1 MSTQAATEGKGLKSA
16 FPSGTM
22 SSWFI
27 KLVILGLIDA
37 LGILAVVK
45 SFAASWWLGGIF
57 LVIALIATNV
67 TYFRR
72 GGLAFKYLL
81 PGLVFLIAFQL
92 VPAVA
97 TFGASFTN
105 YGTGHLISQEKARTQ
120 IIVQTARPAPEAR
133 SVTITPLESGG
144 EVAMLI
150 TDPVTGEARLGTA
163 DGLEPAPEA
172 TFEGD
177 KAVGLEGYTTLNLG
191 SLTSDPALDEAW
203 RELTVPVDL
212 EAGTFLQAQ
221 GLTTANLLQ
230 SGITYDEENNALIRS
245 ATGEVFTADADLGSY
260 TSESGEELTPGWPV
274 FVGLDNYTQIITD
287 PTIREN
293 FIPILIWSFVFA
305 FGTVAMQFAFGLL
318 MAMVMSDRRMRGQ
331 RIYRLI
337 LILPYAL
344 PIFLTALVWK
354 GMLNADFGIINQI
367 LGTRVDW
374 LGDPNLAKLALLV
387 VNLWIGYSYMFL
399 VVTGA
404 LTSIPGDLKEAA
416 FVDGASGFHAFR
428 TIVLPLLLVS
438 VSPLLIASFSFNFN
452 NFTLVQLLTGGGPF
466 PGSQIEG
473 GQTDLLITYTF
484 RLAFGTNIQL
494 LGFASAIAMLI
505 FLIVAGVSA
514 FGFRLTKRLEEI
526 KV

>member
-1 MSTQAATEGKGLKSA
+1 MSTQAATEGKGQSSP

-22 SSWFI
+22 SSWLI

-37 LGILAVVK
+37 LGILATVK
-45 SFAASWWLGGIF
+45 SFGASWWLGGIF
-57 LVIALIATNV
+57 LVVALIAINV

-72 GGLAFKYLL
+72 GGLPMKYLL
-81 PGLVFLIAFQL
+81 PGLIFLIAFQL
-92 VPAVA
+92 VPAVG

-105 YGTGHLISQEKARTQ
+105 YGTGHLIDQSKARTQ
-120 IIVQTARPAPEAR
+120 ILVQTARPVPDAQ
-133 SVTITPLESGG
+133 SVAITPVESGG
-144 EVAMLI
+144 DVAMLI
-150 TDPVTGEARLGTA
+150 TDPTTGEAQLGTA

-177 KAVGLEGYTTLNLG
+177 KAVGLDGYTTLNLG
-191 SLTSDPALDEAW
+191 ALTSDPALDEAW

-221 GLTTANLLQ
+221 GLATANLLQ
-230 SGITYDEENNALIRS
+230 SGITYDEANDVLVRS
-245 ATGEVFTADADLGSY
+245 ATGEVFTASGDLGSY
-260 TSESGEELTPGWPV
+260 VSEGGEELTPGWPV
-274 FVGLDNYTQIITD
+274 FVGLENYTQIVTD

-293 FIPILIWSFVFA
+293 FFPILIWSFVFA

-318 MAMVMSDRRMRGQ
+318 MAMVMTDRRMRGQ
-331 RIYRLI
+331 RFYRLI

-344 PIFLTALVWK
+344 PIILTALVWK
-354 GMLNADFGIINQI
+354 GMLNADFGIVNQI
-367 LGTRVDW
+367 LGTRIDW
-374 LGDPNLAKLALLV
+374 LGDPWLAKFSLLF

-416 FVDGASGFHAFR
+416 FVDGASGFYAFR

-452 NFTLVQLLTGGGPF
+452 QFTLITLLTDGGPF
-466 PGSQIEG
+466 AGSPIEG
-473 GQTDLLITYTF
+473 GSTDLLITYTF

-505 FLIVAGVSA
+505 FLIVAVVST

-526 KV
+526 QV